1 LTRFLID
8 ECTGRRL
15 AILLK
20 NAGYDVVFVGD
31 WKPSATDEE
40 VLRKAEEEDRILI
53 TDDKDF
59 GELIFRLG
67 KPSKGVILLRTSTTD
82 PVRRFQLLE
91 KILKFTDVKE
101 KFVVVKDDA
110 VRIRKIKF

>member
-1 LTRFLID
+1 MTLKFLVD

-31 WKPSATDEE
+31 WKSSASDEE

-53 TDDKDF
+53 T
-59 GELIFRLG
+59 
-67 KPSKGVILLRTSTTD
+67 
-82 PVRRFQLLE
+82 
-91 KILKFTDVKE
+91 
-101 KFVVVKDDA
+101 
-110 VRIRKIKF
+110 

>member
-1 LTRFLID
+1 MKFLID

-15 AILLK
+15 AILLE

-31 WKPSATDEE
+31 WKPSTTDEE

-82 PVRRFQLLE
+82 PVRRFH
-91 KILKFTDVKE
+91 ILRNLIERIDVEGKFIVIGDN
-101 KFVVVKDDA
+101 VVR
-110 VRIRKIKF
+110 VRKLKT